1 VKLILL
7 GAPGAGKGTQAV
19 TLCQQYGIPQIST
32 GDMLH
37 AALQAGHPLGQK
49 ARKYMDAGQLVPDV
63 LIVGLVKA
71 RIARAD
77 CANGF
82 LFDGFP
88 RTIPQTEAMEEAGV
102 DVDYVIELAVPDDE
116 IVRRLCGRRVH
127 VASGRTYHPEFN
139 PPRVTD
145 KDDVTGDD
153 LVRRGDDDEQTIR
166 TRLEVYHAQTT
177 QLAEYYSAWAAS
189 GDPRAPKYR
198 KVDGSGSVD
207 VIRGRILAALG

>member
-1 VKLILL
+1 
-7 GAPGAGKGTQAV
+7 
-19 TLCQQYGIPQIST
+19 
-32 GDMLH
+32 
-37 AALQAGHPLGQK
+37 
-49 ARKYMDAGQLVPDV
+49 
-63 LIVGLVKA
+63 
-71 RIARAD
+71 
-77 CANGF
+77 
-82 LFDGFP
+82 
-88 RTIPQTEAMEEAGV
+88 MEEAGV
-102 DVDYVIELAVPDDE
+102 DVDYVIELTVPDDE

-139 PPRVTD
+139 PPRVSD

-177 QLAEYYSAWAAS
+177 QLADYYSAWAAS
-189 GDPRAPKYR
+189 GDSRAPKYR